1 MKLQTQLIVLGLW
14 FKDVF
19 YKHGLWLAGSLFY
32 LAYKLFLFLHKKTAA
47 YSYLLKAHRAFIM
60 GRYNLSGWRLESE
73 INDHRNDICEY
84 VDVDKQ
90 EDVDAIR
97 WISIRSIILKPV
109 RMVDGLVVEKGVLL
123 ITFTTTFALYFE
135 KINCDLLLKHYFLVL
150 EPSWS
155 GYALPEILK
164 WTQFD
169 EPIVVEASEK
179 SDRDFLKNLDSNLIP
194 VDFGASDWVDYRIF
208 KPLNLSKEYDVI
220 YVANYNSVKRQ
231 HVFFK
236 AINEIIARGVAYRPL
251 LVCGLWGENKSE
263 ILQLIKHYKI
273 EDVLVVV
280 EEASP
285 AYLNELFNKSKVNIL
300 LTLKEG
306 SNRTIFE
313 GFFAGT
319 PGIVL
324 KENVGVNKNY
334 INEQT
339 GSLVRETELVDT
351 LLYYKNHWQNHR
363 PHQWA
368 MSSISPDVT
377 TKKLNN
383 LLYDLAIRNGEEWT
397 QDIAVKV
404 NSPEA
409 VLMYPDSGPYEKNVM
424 QVEQLRNFTL

>member
-32 LAYKLFLFLHKKTAA
+32 LAYKLSFCFYKKNAA
-47 YSYLLKAHRAFIM
+47 YSYLLKAHRAFVT
-60 GRYNLSGWRLESE
+60 GRYSLSGRPLENE
-73 INDHRNDICEY
+73 LINQLDDICDG
-84 VDVDKQ
+84 VNVDKQ
-90 EDVDAIR
+90 QGIDPLS
-97 WISIRSIILKPV
+97 WILIRSLILKPV
-109 RMVDGLVVEKGVLL
+109 KILDDKIVEKGVLL
-123 ITFTTTFALYFE
+123 VKFTTTFSLYLE
-135 KINCDLLLKHYFLVL
+135 QINCQLLLKHYRLVL
-150 EPSWS
+150 EPSSS

-169 EPIVVEASEK
+169 EPIIVEASEK
-179 SDRDFLKNLDSNLIP
+179 RDREFLKNLDSNLIP
-194 VDFGASDWVDYRIF
+194 VDFGSSDWVDYRIF

-220 YVANYNSVKRQ
+220 YVANYNWVKRP
-231 HVFFK
+231 HVYFK

-339 GSLVRETELVDT
+339 GSLIRETELVDT
-351 LLYYKNHWQNHR
+351 LLYYKDHWQNHR

-368 MSSISPDVT
+368 MSSISPDIT

-383 LLYDLAIRNGEEWT
+383 LLYDLAVRNGEEWT